1 MTKKLFRD
9 DALEAQKT
17 SWIGDVVLIRPFSF
31 TVLTTIAVFFATAI
45 LLFLYFGTY
54 TKRSTV
60 AGQLMP
66 SSGLIRVFSQEAGI
80 ITDKFVTDGQLV
92 KKGQPLYAVSLIR
105 FSDFG
110 NYNTSLQKQI
120 EIKQGTLDLEKQK
133 SRDLN
138 QNTIDQTQSEMNALS
153 LEIDKLDMLM
163 QEQHERLKLA
173 QQNVDRYS
181 ELRQKDYISAEDL
194 QQKQDVYLDHKLRLQ
209 SFERE
214 KIAKRAEL
222 LNKQIYLKSLTT
234 RLSSELSNL
243 DRQIATNKQE
253 MIETQAKNSLVVK
266 ANGAGVVTSINAE
279 VGQQIIPNIP
289 LLNIVPAQSTLVA
302 HLYVSSSAIGFV
314 RAGQPVKLRFKAFP
328 YQKFG
333 QVTGQISSISETTM
347 NSQELTSM
355 GEMSQSNNEQQN
367 EPIYLVKVL
376 MPQQSMKVYGEQR
389 PFKVGMAFDAD
400 ILQEK
405 RKLYEW
411 VLEPL
416 YSITGKL

>member
-9 DALEAQKT
+9 DALEAQKS

-31 TVLTTIAVFFATAI
+31 TVLTLIAAIFAIAI
-45 LLFLYFGTY
+45 LLFLFFGTY

-60 AGQLMP
+60 TGQLMP
-66 SSGLIRVFSQEAGI
+66 NSGLIRVFSQEPGI
-80 ITDKFVTDGQLV
+80 ISKKMVKDGQKV
-92 KKGQPLYAVSLIR
+92 QQGQPLYEISLIR
-105 FSDFG
+105 FSDLG
-110 NYNTSLQKQI
+110 NYNESLQKQI

-133 SRDLN
+133 SVDLN
-138 QNTIDQTQSEMNALS
+138 QNTVDQTQSEIQALV

-163 QEQHERLKLA
+163 LEQKQRLSLA
-173 QQNVDRYS
+173 QQNVERYN
-181 ELRQKDYISAEDL
+181 ELRAKDYISAEDL
-194 QQKQDVYLDHKLRLQ
+194 QQKQDLYLDQKLRLQ

-222 LNKQIYLKSLTT
+222 ANKQIYLKSLKT
-234 RLSSELSNL
+234 RLSNDLSNL
-243 DRQIATNKQE
+243 DRQIATNQQE
-253 MIETQAKNSLVVK
+253 LIENKSKNSLVVK

-279 VGQQIIPNIP
+279 VGQQVLPNIP
-289 LLNIVPAQSTLVA
+289 LLNIVPAESTLVA
-302 HLYVSSSAIGFV
+302 HLYVPSSAIGFIQTN
-314 RAGQPVKLRFKAFP
+314 QPVKLRFKAFP

-333 QVTGQISSISETTM
+333 QVTGQIQSISETTM
-347 NSQELTSM
+347 NAQELMSM
-355 GEMSQSNNEQQN
+355 GEMSQNNEAGQN
-367 EPIYLVKVL
+367 EPIYLVKVKL
-376 MPQQSMKVYGEQR
+376 SQQAMQVYGEQR